1 MKERG
6 VTEVFGSFAI
16 TSVAC
21 IEILCR
27 EPKVYGSIESFV
39 GYFRNRRKEFNAAS
53 LKFTEVSRVLA
64 TTSVTAEGNS
74 MPRACCLRK

>member
-1 MKERG
+1 MKGRG

-27 EPKVYGSIESFV
+27 EPEVYGSIESF
-39 GYFRNRRKEFNAAS
+39 GDYFRNRRREFNAAS
-53 LKFTEVSRVLA
+53 LLFTEVFEFFIS
-64 TTSVTAEGNS
+64 TSVIANEILK
-74 MPRACCLRK
+74 PRL

>member
-1 MKERG
+1 MNERG

-53 LKFTEVSRVLA
+53 LKFTEVTKFFVP
-64 TTSVTAEGNS
+64 TSVGANEI
-74 MPRACCLRK
+74 MRPRL